1 MNNPSARRPST
12 SRRRTKSTTRNT
24 QQAKPEH
31 SESSEQ
37 RFVDERHGEGRSIK
51 AASNKASDSAARKA
65 PRKTPRRTSG
75 KTSGEASSKKAS
87 SRKAALGKTRTAAA
101 ANQQWQKWKPHVQR
115 FALPLLINYG
125 VTLGIIIAIAVVVG
139 VGAGFSRVPATIG
152 SLWMVLNLGALEM
165 TGATLGFLPL
175 LPAMIMVWVY
185 SRRATRILGTKV
197 SVLDL
202 RAFVALSLVIPTV
215 LTLVA
220 WLMLWDAS
228 RVFDIA
234 APNVVEA
241 LVSTVLVNGAAVV
254 IGMRPRIWRAL
265 LLRRDMPTWPVE
277 AFRLAGSFLGWM
289 FLVGMVASLVYAATN
304 YKAVLATYDITN
316 DLMGALGLTIL
327 ALMYVP
333 NIAIGAMAVLLGG
346 EFHIG
351 NAVFSLFSST
361 NVSLPPLPILAAIP
375 NQTLSGG
382 PFFLAIP
389 AIVSLVVVFRFV
401 KSRGFIESPVAMS
414 VGAGASVA
422 LLGFC
427 LAWLSGGKLGVYGSA
442 GALEW
447 LCAAEVAAWLM
458 LPALVV
464 MFWVARAGRTVVED
478 VDVVRPSSTDAT
490 DESQGEPKTAD
501 ERKTV
506 DEPKTA
512 DEPKGV
518 NEPKG
523 EPNATE
529 GTEVDSES
537 VENDTEGADARTEE
551 DDK

>member
-1 MNNPSARRPST
+1 MTSAMEGTMGCVNNPSARRPST
-12 SRRRTKSTTRNT
+12 SRRRNKSTARNT

-31 SESSEQ
+31 SESSQQ

-51 AASNKASDSAARKA
+51 AESNKASDKASRKA
-65 PRKTPRRTSG
+65 PRKTSG
-75 KTSGEASSKKAS
+75 KTPGEATSKKAS

-101 ANQQWQKWKPHVQR
+101 AHQQWQKWKPHVQR

-152 SLWMVLNLGALEM
+152 SLWMVLNLGSLEM

-185 SRRATRILGTKV
+185 SRRATRMLGTRV

-228 RVFDIA
+228 RVFDID

-289 FLVGMVASLVYAATN
+289 FVVGMVASLVYAATN

-361 NVSLPPLPILAAIP
+361 NMSLPPLPILAAIP

-382 PFFLAIP
+382 PFFLAVP

-401 KSRGFIESPVAMS
+401 KSRGFIESPIAMS

-427 LAWLSGGKLGVYGSA
+427 LTWLSGGKLGVYGSA

-490 DESQGEPKTAD
+490 DESRGEPKTAD
-501 ERKTV
+501 ESRT
-506 DEPKTA
+506 PKTA
-512 DEPKGV
+512 DES
-518 NEPKG
+518 KG
-523 EPNATE
+523 EPNAME
-529 GTEVDSES
+529 GTAVDSES
-537 VENDTEGADARTEE
+537 VENDTEGADANTEE